1 MGNFSRVRVR
11 FAPSPTGGLHMG
23 GVRTALFNYLFAKKH
38 KGDFILR
45 IEDTDRSRY
54 VEGAEQYIV
63 DALKWCGI
71 SPNEGVGFG
80 DGPYGPYR
88 QSERKETGIYYKYA
102 MQLVECGAA
111 YYAFDTEE
119 ELDAMRQ
126 RMQASGVPSPQY
138 NHITRQYMRNSLT
151 LSADEVNKLLQ
162 NNTPYVIRLKVPR
175 NEEIKFHDIIRGW
188 VIVNS
193 NQVDDKVLL
202 KSDGMPTYHLA
213 HLVDDI
219 EMKISHVVR
228 GEEWLP
234 SAPAHILIYKAL
246 GKENDM
252 PEFAHLPLILNP
264 DGHGKISKRES
275 RFPVFPLSWKD
286 PRENEEF
293 VGYRESGYFPEA
305 FVNILAL
312 IGWNPGDNQE
322 IMSLDEMAEK
332 FDFSKVNKAG
342 AKFDPDKAKWFN
354 QVYLIKKTNEELA
367 DLLIPLLEKKGWNT
381 DRNYV
386 AAVCGLMKEKI
397 HFVHECLTLGN
408 YFFEEPRW
416 IDSEFLKKKNFG
428 ENREVY
434 EKLAE
439 ALLTLNNWTSEEIQ
453 TVFKNFNWN
462 GKKPDMQTFRY
473 LISGQTG
480 GPVLFE
486 VASLLGKEK
495 VIQRLNDALKSV
507 SI

>member
-38 KGDFILR
+38 GGDFILR
-45 IEDTDRSRY
+45 IEDTDRSRF
-54 VEGAEQYIV
+54 VEGAEQYII

-71 SPNEGVGFG
+71 PPNEGVGFG

-88 QSERKETGIYYKYA
+88 QSERKETGIYHRYA
-102 MQLVECGAA
+102 MKLVECGAA

-119 ELDAMRQ
+119 ELEQMRK
-126 RMQASGVPSPQY
+126 RMEQAGVPSPQY
-138 NHITRQYMRNSLT
+138 NHITRQHMRNSLT
-151 LSADEVNKLLQ
+151 LSAEEVNKLLQ

-188 VIVNS
+188 VVVNS

-213 HLVDDI
+213 HLADDI

-246 GKENDM
+246 GLENLM

-286 PRENEEF
+286 PREKEEF
-293 VGYRESGYFPEA
+293 IGYREAGYFPEA
-305 FVNILAL
+305 FMNILAL

-322 IMSLDEMAEK
+322 IMTLDEMAQK
-332 FDFSKVNKAG
+332 FDFAKVNKAG
-342 AKFDPDKAKWFN
+342 AKFDPEKARWFN
-354 QVYLIKKTNEELA
+354 QVYLRKKSNEELA
-367 DLLIPLLEKKGWNT
+367 RLLMPELEKKGWKGEES
-381 DRNYV
+381 YV
-386 AAVCGLMKEKI
+386 ARVCGLMKEKI
-397 HFVHECLTLGN
+397 HFVKECLELGN
-408 YFFEEPRW
+408 YFFEEPECK
-416 IDSEFLKKKNFG
+416 DHEFLKKKKFD

-434 EKLAE
+434 RVLADALENLSSWE
-439 ALLTLNNWTSEEIQ
+439 APGIQ
-453 TVFKNFNWN
+453 ETFKKTEFE

-473 LISGQTG
+473 LISGHTS
-480 GPVLFE
+480 GPGLFE
-486 VASLLGKEK
+486 VAELLGKDS
-495 VIQRLNDALKSV
+495 VIKRIKKN
-507 SI
+507 I